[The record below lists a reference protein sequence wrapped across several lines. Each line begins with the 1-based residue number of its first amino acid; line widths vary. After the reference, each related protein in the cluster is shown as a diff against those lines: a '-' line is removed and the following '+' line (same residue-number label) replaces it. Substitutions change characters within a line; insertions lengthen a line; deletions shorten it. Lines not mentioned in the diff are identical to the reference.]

1 MSWLRSLAAAVLA
14 MPAIA
19 SAAPLSM
26 CVYDPGGAAGDAFQA
41 AKKYQTAA
49 LDWGAQLELRPYTS
63 ESVAANDFRNG
74 KCDAALLTGVR
85 SQQFSKAAYSIESMG
100 VLPNYDAL
108 KASLGTLAKEAAS
121 SLMVSGDYEVA
132 GVFPAGAVYLY
143 INDRSRV
150 DLAALAGKKVC
161 TLDFDPS
168 AKFMVEHIGAQVVPA
183 DVGTFASLFN
193 NKSCDVAYAPATAY
207 GPLEL
212 YKGLGDDGGI
222 VKFPLSQLTLQV
234 LIRSSSLPSGFGQA
248 SRAWAAGQFDS
259 VLELTTKAE
268 ADVDPKYWVT
278 IPAADSTKYV
288 AMFKDVRGQLVS
300 QGVYDPTVVKLLE
313 AIAAKYPG
321 P

>member
-1 MSWLRSLAAAVLA
+1 MSWFRSLLAAAALTLPSV
-14 MPAIA
+14 
-19 SAAPLSM
+19 AAAGSLTM

-49 LDWGAQLELRPYTS
+49 LQWGATLELKPYTS
-63 ESVAANDFRNG
+63 ESVAAADFRNG
-74 KCDAALLTGVR
+74 KCDAAILTGVR

-100 VLPNYDAL
+100 VIPSYTAL
-108 KASLGTLAKEAAS
+108 EASLGTLAKEAAAK
-121 SLMVSGDYEVA
+121 LMVAGDYEVA

-143 INDRSRV
+143 INDRSV
-150 DLAALAGKKVC
+150 ISLSALAGKKIC

-193 NKSCDVAYAPATAY
+193 NGSCDIAYAPATAY

-212 YKGLGDDGGI
+212 YKGLGDGGGI

-234 LIRSSSLPSGFGQA
+234 LIRSSAFPDGFGQT
-248 SRAWAAGQFDS
+248 SRTWSAAEFQS

-268 ADVDPKYWVT
+268 ADVDPKYWVEV
-278 IPAADSTKYV
+278 PDGDSAKYV
-288 AMFKDVRGQLVS
+288 AMFKEVRTQLVS
-300 QGVYDPTVVKLLE
+300 KGVYDATVVKLLE
-313 AIAAKYPG
+313 AIAAKYP
-321 P
+321 

>member
-1 MSWLRSLAAAVLA
+1 MSWVRNLLAAASLTLPSLAAAGSLT
-14 MPAIA
+14 
-19 SAAPLSM
+19 L

-49 LDWGAQLELRPYTS
+49 LQWGATLDLKPYTS
-63 ESVAANDFRNG
+63 ESVAAADFRNG

-100 VLPNYDAL
+100 VLPSYTAL
-108 KASLGTLAKEAAS
+108 EASLGTLAKEAAAK
-121 SLMVSGDYEVA
+121 LMVSGDYEVA

-143 INDRSRV
+143 INDRSV
-150 DLAALAGKKVC
+150 ISLSALAGKKIC

-193 NKSCDVAYAPATAY
+193 NGSCDIAYAPATAY

-212 YKGLGDDGGI
+212 YKGLGEQGGI

-234 LIRSSSLPSGFGQA
+234 LIRSSAFPDGFGQT
-248 SRAWAAGQFDS
+248 SRTWSATEFKS

-268 ADVDPKYWVT
+268 GDVDPKYWVEV
-278 IPAADSTKYV
+278 PDGVSAKYV
-288 AMFKDVRGQLVS
+288 AMFKDVRTQLVGK
-300 QGVYDPTVVKLLE
+300 GVYDATVVKLLE
-313 AIAAKYPG
+313 AIAAKYP
-321 P
+321 